1 MIREILRRCRFAALL
16 ILAILP
22 MQRAN
27 AIIGALDT
35 VPASTLLIPYF
46 EVDLD
51 NASGRNTLVG
61 VHNTSAT
68 AILGHVTLWSNTGV
82 PVYSFNIYFTGYD
95 VVTFDMRTVINGNL
109 PVTASA
115 GQDPTDTISHK
126 GSFSQDI
133 NFASCGGQFPYS
145 TPVVAPFVADLKAM
159 LTGKPSTLSFPN
171 ACVGTNLADNVAR
184 GYITI
189 DTVNNCTLRKPNEV
203 GYFGAGGSG
212 DATNQNVLLG
222 DYTLIDVSQNVMN
235 MDNAVAIEASGIDPI
250 TSVAGNYT
258 FYGRHTN
265 WTASDNREP
274 LATNWRLQ
282 GETGNSSAVIWRDA
296 KVTPASFSC
305 AAGKPSYAPLGQ
317 EGITFF
323 EPSGFATFIPSSPT
337 ALDPFPAQPIVAP
350 IMTQNLAMNNAN
362 MLLPATKKF
371 GQFVLDLNTT
381 VVGSPNPPV
390 DPAASQS
397 FVTVLRNH
405 KNLSRLSTGAM
416 ATPMDNASSAL
427 HFNPGSGF

>member
-1 MIREILRRCRFAALL
+1 
-16 ILAILP
+16 

-35 VPASTLLIPYF
+35 VPAATLLIPYF

-51 NASGRNTLVG
+51 NATGRNTLVG
-61 VHNTSAT
+61 VQNTSAT
-68 AILGHVTLWSNTGV
+68 AILGHVTMWSNTGV
-82 PVYSFNIYFTGYD
+82 PVYSFNIYLTGYD
-95 VVTFDMRTVINGNL
+95 VVTFDLRTVINGNL

-115 GQDPTDTISHK
+115 GQDPTDSISHK
-126 GSFSQDI
+126 GLFSQDI

-171 ACVGTNLADNVAR
+171 ACVGTNLGDNVAR
-184 GYITI
+184 GYLTI
-189 DTVNNCTLRKPNEV
+189 DTVNNCTLRKPNEA
-203 GYFGAGGSG
+203 GYFGFGGSG

-222 DYTLIDVSQNVMN
+222 DYTLVDASQNVMN
-235 MDNAVAIEASGIDPI
+235 MDNAVSIEASDTDAK

-258 FYGRHTN
+258 FYGRHTS

-274 LATNWRLQ
+274 LATNWMVQ
-282 GETGNSSAVIWRDA
+282 GETGNSNAVIWRDA
-296 KVTPASFSC
+296 KVNPASFSC

-323 EPSGFATFIPSSPT
+323 EPSGIATIIPSSPT
-337 ALDPFPAQPIVAP
+337 ALDPFPAQPIVGP
-350 IMTQNLAMNNAN
+350 VMTQNRAMDNAN
-362 MLLPATKKF
+362 MLLPPTKKF
-371 GQFVLDLNTT
+371 GQIILDLNTF
-381 VVGSPNPPV
+381 VAAAGSNPPA
-390 DPAASQS
+390 DPTASQS
-397 FVTVLRNH
+397 FITVLRNH

-416 ATPMDNASSAL
+416 ATPLDNASSPS
-427 HFNPGSGF
+427 HFHY